1 MSLVIE
7 QPSSGVDVTR
17 RNGRGTLYVK
27 TGGAVTADDG
37 SNDPD
42 GSIRIAFDA
51 ADKFS
56 HIELKKDGVYN
67 DTGFLFS
74 EGSIDLGRNLILEA
88 TAHFL
93 KTENSQGTD
102 HHASA
107 LIPHIPFSDTGSDFG
122 HVPVIDIVETLDKFI
137 NPVGEINNTVIGQT
151 HLLVLPQII
160 KTMTFQVGSTGATSQ
175 VTLKIFQ
182 GVNNSGELI
191 DRKRISPIFV
201 NANTPLVVDF
211 GSNFGFSEE
220 NVNIFIQLES
230 ANSFSLKTDV
240 GGNVITSF
248 LTQELKQ
255 IDMVLDELVLSNDLS
270 LTFTNE
276 LNFITHNRFS

>member
-1 MSLVIE
+1 MSLLIE
-7 QPSSGVDVTR
+7 QPSSGPDVTR
-17 RNGRGTLYVK
+17 RNGRGTLYIK
-27 TGGAVTADDG
+27 SGGAITADDG
-37 SNDPD
+37 FNDPN
-42 GSIRIAFDA
+42 GSIRIAFDSV
-51 ADKFS
+51 DKFV
-56 HIELKKDGVYN
+56 HIELKEDNVYN
-67 DTGFLFS
+67 DTGFRFS
-74 EGSIDLGRNLILEA
+74 KGSVDLGRNLILEA

-107 LIPHIPFSDTGSDFG
+107 LIPHIPFSDTGSDFA
-122 HVPVIDIVETLDKFI
+122 HVPVVDIVETIDKFI
-137 NPVGEINNTVIGQT
+137 NPFSEINNTVIGQV

-160 KTMTFQVGSTGATSQ
+160 QTITFQVGSAEATSQ

-182 GVNNSGELI
+182 GINNSGELI
-191 DRKRISPIFV
+191 EQTRISPIFV

-220 NVNIFIQLES
+220 NVNIFIELSS

-255 IDMVLDELVLSNDLS
+255 IDMVLDELVLAEDLS
-270 LTFTNE
+270 FIFTNN
-276 LNFITHNRFS
+276 LDFITHNRFP

>member
-1 MSLVIE
+1 MSLLIE
-7 QPSSGVDVTR
+7 QPSSGPDVTR

-27 TGGAVTADDG
+27 SGGAISADDG
-37 SNDPD
+37 SNDPN
-42 GSIRIAFDA
+42 GSIRIAFNA
-51 ADKFS
+51 EDKFT
-56 HIELKKDGVYN
+56 HIELKEDNVYN

-107 LIPHIPFSDTGSDFG
+107 LIPHIPFSDTGSDFA
-122 HVPVIDIVETLDKFI
+122 HVPVVDNVITLDKFI
-137 NPVGEINNTVIGQT
+137 NPVGEINSTVIGQL

-160 KTMTFQVGSTGATSQ
+160 QTMTFQVGSVGATSQ

-191 DRKRISPIFV
+191 DRKRISSTFI

-220 NVNIFIQLES
+220 NVNIFIELSS
-230 ANSFSLKTDV
+230 ANSFSLRTDA

-255 IDMVLDELVLSNDLS
+255 IDMVLDELVLAEDLS
-270 LTFTNE
+270 FTFTNN
-276 LNFITHNRFS
+276 LDFITHNRFP